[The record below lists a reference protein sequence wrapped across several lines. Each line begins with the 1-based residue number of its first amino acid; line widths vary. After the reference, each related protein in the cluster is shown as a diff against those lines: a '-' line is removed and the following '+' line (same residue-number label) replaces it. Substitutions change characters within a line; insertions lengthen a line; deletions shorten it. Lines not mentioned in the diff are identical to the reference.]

1 MICLISAIIIKFRS
15 SRPEVLPKK
24 VALKSIAKLTGNHL
38 CQSFFFNKVAGLR
51 PTTLS
56 KKRLWH
62 RCFLVNFAKFLRAP
76 FFIEHPWLLLLK
88 FDIFKQPLC
97 HTVQLIILSLIQIN
111 NVIHNESH
119 TDKMQ
124 SKKTRFWFYFLDQ
137 TLKLKRLKANLNKKA
152 IIQIVLR
159 K

>member
-1 MICLISAIIIKFRS
+1 MTSIGPTWLCLCEKKIAYIENQDCEKTHEKILRRKMICLISAIIIKFRS
-15 SRPEVLPKK
+15 SRPEVFPKK

-76 FFIEHPWLLLLK
+76 FFIEHLWLLLLK
-88 FDIFKQPLC
+88 FDICKQPLC
-97 HTVQLIILSLIQIN
+97 HTV
-111 NVIHNESH
+111 
-119 TDKMQ
+119 
-124 SKKTRFWFYFLDQ
+124 
-137 TLKLKRLKANLNKKA
+137 
-152 IIQIVLR
+152 
-159 K
+159 